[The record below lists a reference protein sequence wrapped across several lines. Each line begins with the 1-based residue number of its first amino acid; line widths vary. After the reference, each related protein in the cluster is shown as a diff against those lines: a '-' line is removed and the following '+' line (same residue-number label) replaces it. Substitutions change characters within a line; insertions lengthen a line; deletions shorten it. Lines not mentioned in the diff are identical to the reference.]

1 MIKLHNTKLE
11 SNQINSISL
20 IDNNL
25 YILYNNTNKKKYEIA
40 KKFSERFMNEKFNLD
55 ENYNQLLELKLLKIN
70 LETMIMSDRKII
82 IKDINYNILIKKAK
96 IIGNNI
102 YVYNDNY
109 TYVYNFSLELLN
121 KYNGIVIDIFNI
133 NNIKCFLKVKGEYFI
148 EDINNNIIIEIVHKK
163 NLKYFRNIDNN
174 IIKLDYNIRDC
185 NVFHHNDYIIFHNE
199 KIIKYNIKTR
209 NIIEL
214 NNNYKKISNNEYIV
228 KIKGEYNI
236 YNLSED
242 KYQKLDNDLLSIFNE
257 ANIFFKLDKNH
268 YVKYNETDFEL
279 TLYYVI
285 DRFKNI
291 NNIGDKIKIGTQ
303 EKKVD
308 ISLNL
313 LLKNSEYIK
322 NIFNDFS
329 NEHIQKELIHPSFED
344 IDIYHKFINNEFNVN
359 NIDFDDLVN
368 DIKNNTNNIEYYLNN
383 NNINVS
389 NLQNNIDNI
398 SNIVNNLQNNLNNT
412 KKYINNVKN
421 YSKNLMKLFK
431 ICNFLQDKN
440 IDIVE
445 KMIINDIIYNKT
457 DKDVDLEYME
467 LFYKSNNSHVL
478 IRNTILSKHDG
489 IILPKH
495 YDIVPQKDDNIISP
509 KNVHDMPKDEIIKN
523 ILDIVKNNPDI
534 RKNFDK
540 YLDKY
545 LQKAN

>member
-214 NNNYKKISNNEYIV
+214 NNNYKKINNNEYIV
-228 KIKGEYNI
+228 KINGEYNI

-279 TLYYVI
+279 TLYHVI

-303 EKKVD
+303 EKSIVITKCV
-308 ISLNL
+308 
-313 LLKNSEYIK
+313 
-322 NIFNDFS
+322 FN
-329 NEHIQKELIHPSFED
+329 
-344 IDIYHKFINNEFNVN
+344 
-359 NIDFDDLVN
+359 
-368 DIKNNTNNIEYYLNN
+368 
-383 NNINVS
+383 
-389 NLQNNIDNI
+389 
-398 SNIVNNLQNNLNNT
+398 
-412 KKYINNVKN
+412 
-421 YSKNLMKLFK
+421 
-431 ICNFLQDKN
+431 
-440 IDIVE
+440 
-445 KMIINDIIYNKT
+445 
-457 DKDVDLEYME
+457 
-467 LFYKSNNSHVL
+467 
-478 IRNTILSKHDG
+478 
-489 IILPKH
+489 
-495 YDIVPQKDDNIISP
+495 
-509 KNVHDMPKDEIIKN
+509 
-523 ILDIVKNNPDI
+523 
-534 RKNFDK
+534 
-540 YLDKY
+540 
-545 LQKAN
+545 